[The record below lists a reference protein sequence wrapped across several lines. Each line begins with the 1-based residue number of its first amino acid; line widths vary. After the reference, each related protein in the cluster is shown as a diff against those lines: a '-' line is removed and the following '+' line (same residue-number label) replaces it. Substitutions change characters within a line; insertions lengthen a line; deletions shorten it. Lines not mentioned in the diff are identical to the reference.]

1 MSEKTPSPMT
11 LLPLRLLLALL
22 LTVLPLQRTA
32 AFSALYVFGDGV
44 CTTTDNVSGEDYFY
58 GNRYCNGRVW
68 VEVLAQW
75 QGLAYDA
82 SKNKS
87 FFGHFSTALKTNVN
101 SFVAPPNAAT
111 SLFIVWCNNADFVK
125 ITSDLPPPYTLPGP
139 SLQWTARMNQSIED
153 HKTAISTLY
162 SKGART
168 IIMPKAVNITKTPSL
183 SGMASNSKEYVR
195 LRTIEYNAAFEAGM
209 ISLAGTKPG
218 LKIYFPDAY
227 GLFEQALATPSAF
240 GLTNTTGYG
249 LSVITNQVAVGPN
262 SPGSTYL
269 FWDDTHPTARFQ
281 MYLADLAQKMI
292 SPVKLNGLS
301 RSGTISQLT
310 IANIPLGRQ
319 GIVEGSSNLLPP
331 WNQDVTF
338 TQPFTAG
345 GSTTGSV
352 NATSTAPSR
361 FYRVKFPVVWTWP

>member
-1 MSEKTPSPMT
+1 MINHPK
-11 LLPLRLLLALL
+11 LRVLLALL
-22 LTVLPLQRTA
+22 LVVLPMQRTA

-44 CTTTDNVSGEDYFY
+44 CTTTDNISGASYFY

-75 QGLAYDA
+75 QGLAYDSA
-82 SKNKS
+82 KNKS
-87 FFGHFSTALKTNVN
+87 YFGHYSTALKTNVN

-139 SLQWTARMNQSIED
+139 SAQWTTRMNQSIED

-183 SGMASNSKEYVR
+183 SGMAANSKEYVR

-209 ISLAGTKPG
+209 ITLAGTKPG
-218 LKIYFPDAY
+218 LKIYFPDTY
-227 GLFEQALATPSAF
+227 SLVEQALVTPAAY
-240 GLTNTTGYG
+240 GLTNTADYA
-249 LSVITNQVAVGPN
+249 LSVGANQVAVGPT
-262 SPGSTYL
+262 SPGSNYL
-269 FWDDTHPTARFQ
+269 FWDDVHPSARFQ

-292 SPVKLNGLS
+292 SPVNVNSIS
-301 RSGTISQLT
+301 RSGNTSQIT

-319 GIVEGSSNLLPP
+319 GIVESSSNLQPP

-338 TQPFTAG
+338 MQPFSAG

-352 NATSTAPSR
+352 NASSTAPSR
-361 FYRVKFPVVWTWP
+361 FYRVSFPVVWTWP